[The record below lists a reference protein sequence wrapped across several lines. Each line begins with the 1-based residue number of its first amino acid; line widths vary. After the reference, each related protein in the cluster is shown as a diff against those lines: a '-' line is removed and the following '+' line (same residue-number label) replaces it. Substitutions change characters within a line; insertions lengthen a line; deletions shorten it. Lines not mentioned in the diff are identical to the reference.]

1 MLRSGIVSIHI
12 ARLLLAVSLAACSAP
27 ARSGLTPG
35 QVVTI
40 GDTVLRGRAD
50 GRIVVTVTRTLQG
63 REASGSAMLE
73 NMDMEAAKRTVLL
86 RVAGTRAWLAI
97 VQAVGTDPSLRYLA
111 AQHAVDELGT
121 EYRKAGPNIIDDTDK
136 YLSIA
141 HVFAERGDQS
151 AAADELLRLVH
162 ARLTLYQRYFQ
173 DQLAD

>member
-1 MLRSGIVSIHI
+1 MLRSAIVSIHI

-27 ARSGLTPG
+27 TRSGLTPG

-40 GDTVLRGRAD
+40 GDTELRVRAD
-50 GRIVVTVTRTLQG
+50 GRILVTVTRTLQG
-63 REASGSAMLE
+63 REASGSAMLQ
-73 NMDMEAAKRTVLL
+73 NMDIEAAKRTVLL

-136 YLSIA
+136 YLQIA
-141 HVFAERGDQS
+141 HVFAERGDQT
-151 AAADELLRLVH
+151 AAADELLRAVH
-162 ARLTLYQRYFQ
+162 ARLLLYQRYYQ
-173 DQLAD
+173 DQLVE